1 MNIGKLLK
9 NDYYL
14 NSSVSFFKSNFEKR
28 LNFLQK
34 KNFLFNEISN
44 FINNCI
50 DNSKNIFIFCSGNSL
65 ISKNIE
71 SDKIFI
77 KEIDQKY
84 EIKYNSN
91 IHYINENENKAISE
105 CDTVLIAD
113 IEHQSNPTSNLLH
126 LSKIIKDDAKIIILS
141 KNLIW
146 MSLIKILKIFFNFSP
161 LKNNFLP
168 SSYLNNLYSS
178 CNLEVVRSE
187 KLIALPIYIPI
198 ITNFINRIFRLPLLN
213 IFCLSNVTIL
223 KKINQNFDGR
233 ENNKISFIIPCK
245 NEQNNIRLFEKEIT
259 ENNQS
264 YEYLFGDDNSKDKT
278 FEEIDKLSKKLP
290 NNKIITYK
298 GPGICKSEN
307 VYKGIEHSTGD
318 IIVIYDADLT
328 VSFKDIEFSLNI
340 LKNTN
345 ADFINCTRMIYPQKE
360 GAMKLLNF
368 IGNSFFAGL
377 FSLLFR
383 KKITDT
389 LCGTKIFYKSDWIKL
404 KKDVSKWGM
413 KDLWGD
419 FDLLIGAYK
428 NNLKITEVP
437 VTYYERRE
445 EGTKM
450 TSLVSNALR
459 MLFIVLSSYY
469 KLRLKK

>member
-1 MNIGKLLK
+1 MNISKLLK
-9 NDYYL
+9 DHYYL
-14 NSSVSFFKSNFEKR
+14 DSSISFFKSNFEKR
-28 LNFLQK
+28 LKFIK
-34 KNFLFNEISN
+34 KKKFLFNEISN

-50 DNSKNIFIFCSGNSL
+50 DNSKSIFIFCAGNSL
-65 ISKNIE
+65 ISKNIK
-71 SDKIFI
+71 SNKIFI
-77 KEIDQKY
+77 KEINENY
-84 EIKYNSN
+84 EIEYNTN
-91 IHYINENENKAISE
+91 IQYISEINHNEISE
-105 CDTVLIAD
+105 CDTILIAD
-113 IEHQSNPTSNLLH
+113 IEHQSNPTSNLLN

-146 MSLIKILKIFFNFSP
+146 MIFIKLLKSFFNFSP
-161 LKNNFLP
+161 SKNNFLP

-178 CNLEVVRSE
+178 CNLEIIRNE
-187 KLIALPIYIPI
+187 KLIALPIYIPF

-223 KKINQNFDGR
+223 KKINQNSY
-233 ENNKISFIIPCK
+233 NNKDERVSFIIPCK
-245 NEQNNIRLFEKEIT
+245 NEENNIKAFEKNIIES
-259 ENNQS
+259 NQS
-264 YEYLFGDDNSKDKT
+264 NEYLFGDDKSTDKT
-278 FEEIDKLSKKLP
+278 NNEIDKLSKKLI
-290 NNKIITYK
+290 NNKIVKYN

-307 VYKGIEHSTGD
+307 VYKGIEHSNGN

-328 VSFKDIEFSLNI
+328 VSFKDVEFSINI

-345 ADFINCTRMIYPQKE
+345 ADFINCTRMIYPQKD
-360 GAMKLLNF
+360 GAMKLFNF
-368 IGNSFFAGL
+368 IGNSFFASL

-389 LCGTKIFYKSDWIKL
+389 LCGTKIFYKKDWFKI
-404 KKDVSKWGM
+404 KKDISKWGM

-437 VTYYERRE
+437 VTYYERTE

-450 TSLVSNALR
+450 TSLISNAIR
-459 MLFIVLSSYY
+459 MLFIVLTSYY

>member
-1 MNIGKLLK
+1 MNITKILK
-9 NDYYL
+9 SDYYL
-14 NSSVSFFKSNFEKR
+14 NSSISFFKSNFEKR
-28 LNFLQK
+28 LKFIEK

-50 DNSKNIFIFCSGNSL
+50 DNSKSIFIFCAGNSI
-65 ISKNIE
+65 ISKNIK
-71 SDKIFI
+71 SDKIFV

-84 EIKYNSN
+84 EIKYNAN
-91 IHYINENENKAISE
+91 IHFINEIQHNAISE
-105 CDTVLIAD
+105 CDSVLIAD
-113 IEHQSNPTSNLLH
+113 IEHQSNPTSNLLN

-146 MSLIKILKIFFNFSP
+146 MILIKLLKFFFNFSP
-161 LKNNFLP
+161 IKNNFLP
-168 SSYLNNLYSS
+168 SSYLDNLYSS
-178 CNLEVVRSE
+178 CNLEIVRSE
-187 KLIALPIYIPI
+187 KLIALPIYIPFV
-198 ITNFINRIFRLPLLN
+198 TNFINRIFRLPLLN

-223 KKINQNFDGR
+223 KKINQNSSDN
-233 ENNKISFIIPCK
+233 ESKQISFIIPCK
-245 NEQNNIRLFEKEIT
+245 NEQNNIKLFEKEIIK
-259 ENNQS
+259 NNQS
-264 YEYLFGDDNSKDKT
+264 YEYLFGDDNSSDKT
-278 FEEIDKLSKKLP
+278 DEEIDKLLKKLP
-290 NNKIITYK
+290 NNKIIKYK

-307 VYKGIEHSTGD
+307 VYKGIENSSGD
-318 IIVIYDADLT
+318 IVVIYDADLT

-340 LKNTN
+340 LKSTN
-345 ADFINCTRMIYPQKE
+345 ADFINCTRMIYPQKD
-360 GAMKLLNF
+360 GAMKLFNF

-389 LCGTKIFYKSDWIKL
+389 LCGTKIFYKKDWIKL
-404 KKDVSKWGM
+404 KKDISKWGM

-437 VTYYERRE
+437 VTYYERKE

-450 TSLVSNALR
+450 TSIISNALR
-459 MLFIVLSSYY
+459 MFFIVISSYH

>member
-1 MNIGKLLK
+1 MNIVKLLK

-14 NSSVSFFKSNFEKR
+14 SSSISYFKINFEKR
-28 LNFLQK
+28 LKFLQK

-50 DNSKNIFIFCSGNSL
+50 DNSKNIYIFCAGNSL
-65 ISKNIE
+65 ISKNIT
-71 SDKIFI
+71 SNKIFI
-77 KEIDQKY
+77 KEINEKY
-84 EIKYNSN
+84 EIKYNSKVQ
-91 IHYINENENKAISE
+91 YVNEAKHEDISE

-113 IEHQSNPTSNLLH
+113 IEHQSNPTVNLLN
-126 LSKIIKDDAKIIILS
+126 LSKIIKDDVKIIILS

-146 MSLIKILKIFFNFSP
+146 MTFIKILKLFFNFSP

-178 CNLEVVRSE
+178 CNLEIVRTE
-187 KLIALPIYIPI
+187 KLIALPIYIPLV
-198 ITNFINRIFRLPLLN
+198 TNFINRIFRLPLLN
-213 IFCLSNVTIL
+213 MFCLSNVTVL
-223 KKINQNFDGR
+223 KKINQTSYH
-233 ENNKISFIIPCK
+233 EEKQISFIIPCK
-245 NEQNNIRLFEKEIT
+245 NEQNNIKLFEKEIQ

-264 YEYLFGDDNSKDKT
+264 YEYLFGDDNSSDKT
-278 FEEIDKLSKKLP
+278 DFEIDNLKKKLP
-290 NNKIITYK
+290 NNKIIKYK

-307 VYKGIEHSTGD
+307 VYKGIEHSSGE

-328 VSFKDIEFSLNI
+328 VSFKDIEFSLKI

-345 ADFINCTRMIYPQKE
+345 ADFINCTRMIYPQKD
-360 GAMKLLNF
+360 GAMKLFNF

-377 FSLLFR
+377 FSLLFK

-389 LCGTKIFYKSDWIKL
+389 LCGTKIFYKKDWNKI
-404 KKDVSKWGM
+404 KKDISKWGM

-437 VTYYERRE
+437 VTYYERKE

-450 TSLVSNALR
+450 TSLISNALR
-459 MLFIVLSSYY
+459 MFFIVLSSYY

>member
-1 MNIGKLLK
+1 MNIFEILK
-9 NDYYL
+9 NNYYL
-14 NSSVSFFKSNFEKR
+14 YSSINFFKSNFEKR
-28 LNFLQK
+28 LQFVEK
-34 KNFLFNEISN
+34 KKFLFNEISN

-50 DNSKNIFIFCSGNSL
+50 DNSKNIFVFCAGNS
-65 ISKNIE
+65 IICKNIQ
-71 SDKIFI
+71 SNKILI
-77 KEIDQKY
+77 NEIDEKY
-84 EIKYNSN
+84 EIKYNEN
-91 IHYINENENKAISE
+91 ISYISE
-105 CDTVLIAD
+105 IKQNEISESDTILIAD
-113 IEHQSNPTSNLLH
+113 IEHQSNPTSNLLN
-126 LSKIIKDDAKIIILS
+126 LSKIINDDAKIIVLS

-146 MSLIKILKIFFNFSP
+146 MSLLKILKLFFNFSP
-161 LKNNFLP
+161 TKNNFLP

-178 CNLEVVRSE
+178 CNLEIVRNE

-223 KKINQNFDGR
+223 KKINKNLIDN
-233 ENNKISFIIPCK
+233 ENMGVSFIIPCK
-245 NEQNNIRLFEKEIT
+245 NEQKNIKLFEKEII
-259 ENNQS
+259 ENNQT
-264 YEYLFGDDNSKDKT
+264 YEYLFGDDNSSDKT
-278 FEEIDKLSKKLP
+278 SDEIDKLSDKLI
-290 NNKIITYK
+290 NNKIIRYT

-307 VYKGIEHSTGD
+307 VYKGIEHSSGE

-328 VSFKDIEFSLNI
+328 VSFKDIEFSINI

-345 ADFINCTRMIYPQKE
+345 ADFINCTRMIYPQKD
-360 GAMKLLNF
+360 GAMKFFNF
-368 IGNSFFAGL
+368 IGNTFFASL

-389 LCGTKIFYKSDWIKL
+389 LCGTKIFYKKDWFKI
-404 KKDVSKWGM
+404 KKDNSKWGM

-437 VTYYERRE
+437 VTYYERKE

-450 TSLVSNALR
+450 TSLISNALR
-459 MLFIVLSSYY
+459 MFVIVISSYY